1 MQVLSVH
8 KLPVD
13 EAAISEEIEEL
24 GEEFESQIRENW
36 EEAWLIV
43 AEGVEDFSKLDYGT
57 PDTPREDRQAA
68 YLEVSLGEGKSA
80 FYLHYLEPESS
91 LRYDGIEVPLP
102 EATPCDAEL
111 FSQAPYESPG

>member
-8 KLPVD
+8 KLPLD
-13 EAAISEEIEEL
+13 ESAILEEIEEL

-43 AEGVEDFSKLDYGT
+43 AEGIKDFSKLDYGT
-57 PDTPREDRQAA
+57 ADTPRDDRQAPW
-68 YLEVSLGEGKSA
+68 LEVLLEEGKYA

-91 LRYDGIEVPLP
+91 LRYEGKVVPLP
-102 EATPCDAEL
+102 EPSPADVEL
-111 FSQAPYESPG
+111 FNQAPYQSPD